1 MLKSWGGIELSA
13 PHFVRC
19 RIPRDNG
26 LRSGAAGGGPDLDY
40 VGEGGFGFMVD

>member
-1 MLKSWGGIELSA
+1 MLKPWGSIELSA
-13 PHFVRC
+13 PHFVCC